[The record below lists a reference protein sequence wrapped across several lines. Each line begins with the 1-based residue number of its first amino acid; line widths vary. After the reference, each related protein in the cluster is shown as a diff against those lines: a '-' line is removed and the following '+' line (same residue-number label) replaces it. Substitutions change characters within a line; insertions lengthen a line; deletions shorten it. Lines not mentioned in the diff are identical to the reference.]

1 MEMCR
6 CAARG
11 FPDPHVPVMIP
22 PAPSRLCATLRRR
35 SALCPAAL
43 LALLAACADSPSAAG
58 GCGRPL
64 RLEVGQAVDVEATPE
79 CPLRAEGGAEYVLA
93 YYDARFALG
102 AQTQPEP
109 YAGADGDERFT
120 LVVQDVADGARAS
133 VAPGMT
139 FLAAPAPPAHVRV
152 SFGGGAGQVK
162 AIPSGGPWSVGDQI
176 PLIRQDCL
184 ENCTPYTSVRVASV
198 FDGWLV
204 LAVEPSLGGDTER
217 VVELFNQAAP
227 LLLKHGLP
235 LMHAA
240 FTPERPVTTPESGQL
255 VVVFEGDVT
264 PGGGQAY
271 IEVRPE
277 GTATSWIRLEHTPDL
292 DLGNMLWLLAHE
304 IAHTFQYEFL
314 ARNPSLSGI
323 RGDRGGARWGIEGGA
338 TLVDLETL
346 RRAAGVP
353 LQGNVDFDATPRSP
367 VEAALFRGGHPRG
380 GVLTAGYY
388 SSAPFLRDLALRRM
402 ERGDEM
408 DAAFREVLRGAVEGW
423 YGIGSESR
431 RTGMAER
438 MRGRLPGWE
447 PADAVLTWTL
457 STAADDRLAGSVY
470 RDPAWLRTGDWEFS
484 GRGWAPDR
492 VITAGSGET
501 QSMSRPAGSAG
512 YLLVRSPA
520 STLSLLL
527 TSPETLRWK
536 LLRVS

>member
-1 MEMCR
+1 M
-6 CAARG
+6 
-11 FPDPHVPVMIP
+11 PTPMIP
-22 PAPSRLCATLRRR
+22 HPRRITR
-35 SALCPAAL
+35 PLARAAAVALS
-43 LALLAACADSPSAAG
+43 LAACADSPSAAD

-64 RLEVGQAVDVEATPE
+64 RLEVGQAVDVQPTAE

-109 YAGADGDERFT
+109 YVGAGADERFT
-120 LVVQDVADGARAS
+120 LVVQDVAGGARAS
-133 VAPGMT
+133 VAPSMT
-139 FLAAPAPPAHVRV
+139 FLAAPAVPAHVRV
-152 SFGGGAGQVK
+152 SAGGGAGQVRS
-162 AIPSGGPWSVGDQI
+162 IPAGGPWSVGDQI
-176 PLIRQDCL
+176 PLIRPDCTAS
-184 ENCTPYTSVRVASV
+184 CTPYTSARVASV

-204 LAVEPSLGGDTER
+204 LAVNPSLGGDTER
-217 VVELFNQAAP
+217 VVQLFNQAAP
-227 LLLKHGLP
+227 LLRQHGLP

-240 FTPERPVTTPESGQL
+240 FTAERPVTTPESGQL
-255 VVVFEGDVT
+255 VVVFEADVT
-264 PGGGQAY
+264 PGGGETH
-271 IEVRPE
+271 IEIRPE
-277 GTATSWIRLEHTPDL
+277 GTATHWIRLEHTPEL
-292 DLGNMLWLLAHE
+292 DLGHMLWLLAHE

-314 ARNPSLSGI
+314 ARNPPASGV

-338 TLVDLETL
+338 TLVDTETL

-353 LQGNVDFDATPRSP
+353 LQGNVDFGATPRSP
-367 VEAALFRGGHPRG
+367 VEAALFGNGYSRGGI
-380 GVLTAGYY
+380 LTYGYY

-408 DAAFREVLRGAVEGW
+408 DVAFREVLRGAVEGW
-423 YGIGSESR
+423 HGVGSESR

-447 PADAVLTWTL
+447 PVDAVLTWTL
-457 STAADDRLAGSVY
+457 STAADDRLASTVY
-470 RDPAWLRTGDWEFS
+470 RDPTWLRAGDWELA

-501 QSMSRPAGSAG
+501 QYTSRPPGSTG

-527 TSPETLRWK
+527 TAPETLRWK